1 MLIFIKKKKLILI
14 FHLIYS
20 KLWLSYRYLAS
31 KGIQTPPYKF
41 IFGNLLD
48 MLKDKNESNVIAEY
62 TKKYG
67 KTYGYI

>member
-1 MLIFIKKKKLILI
+1 LLIKKKKNLI
-14 FHLIYS
+14 FHFIYIYS

-31 KGIQTPPYKF
+31 KGIQTPPYRF

-67 KTYGYI
+67 KTYGYLF